1 MRAPAEG
8 DVAELVRKL
17 AISEVVHFTR
27 NSGLLGIAAT
37 SHVLARRHL
46 DESQYL
52 KHIYRPNAKLRRDVD
67 QLDYVNL
74 SIDRVNA
81 AFLDVAM
88 NKWYRDEP
96 DLFWCVL
103 SFTPDILAHPGV
115 LFATTNNMYTG
126 ALRAP
131 GFEGLR
137 ALYASHIVQWE
148 GKVVRR
154 AGGMNQA
161 WPTCRQAEAL
171 YPDALPLRFLKTIY
185 VADEADGDQVHAL
198 LQTFR
203 LKAVK
208 VVVDPRTFQ

>member
-1 MRAPAEG
+1 MRAATDS
-8 DVAELVRKL
+8 DVAQVVRELG
-17 AISEVVHFTR
+17 ISEVVHFTR

-37 SHVLARRHL
+37 GGVLARRHL

-52 KHIYRPNAKLRRDVD
+52 KHIYRPNAKLRRDTE

-103 SFTPDILAHPGV
+103 SFAPDILAHPGV

-131 GFEGLR
+131 GVQGLR
-137 ALYASHIVQWE
+137 ALYAPRIVQWD

-154 AGGMNQA
+154 AGGISQS

-171 YPDALPLRFLKTIY
+171 YPDALPLKFLKAICVT
-185 VADEADGDQVHAL
+185 DEADGDQVHAVL
-198 LQTFR
+198 KTFR
-203 LKAVK
+203 IKAVK
-208 VVVDPRTFQ
+208 VVVDPGKFQ